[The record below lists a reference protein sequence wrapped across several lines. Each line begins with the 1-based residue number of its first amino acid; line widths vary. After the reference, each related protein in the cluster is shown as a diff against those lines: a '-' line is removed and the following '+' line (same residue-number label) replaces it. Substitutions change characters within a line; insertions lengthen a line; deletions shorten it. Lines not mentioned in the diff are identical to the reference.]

1 MSWLVWNVLKC
12 PKRHWKG
19 SVICIEMSWKVFD
32 VKRFWMVV
40 KGVLKG
46 LLKGLEKSWKGQK
59 MSWNVRKCTRISER
73 SLNSCRYGMLCVL
86 VNTQTRSK
94 LNKKLLIIM
103 FMLLSLEN
111 FSSFSH
117 LLVLAMDSAIV
128 PRLSQPTLSPNHL
141 LPNPLEARPAQ
152 ITDKVNS

>member
-1 MSWLVWNVLKC
+1 MVWRHPEKFWNILKVWKLMKGHKMSWLVWNVLKG

-19 SVICIEMSWKVFD
+19 SLICIEMSWKVFD

-73 SLNSCRYGMLCVL
+73 SLNSRRYGMLCVL
-86 VNTQTRSK
+86 VFFGT
-94 LNKKLLIIM
+94 LFLL
-103 FMLLSLEN
+103 LYSVYV
-111 FSSFSH
+111 S
-117 LLVLAMDSAIV
+117 
-128 PRLSQPTLSPNHL
+128 TLSTL
-141 LPNPLEARPAQ
+141 QLSAC
-152 ITDKVNS
+152 